1 MVPYLFYCF
10 NDGFAIACIDIAFL
24 ALKFFIFD
32 SVFAL
37 ILFWLLCLIGDTES
51 SKLMVSPEAESMEW
65 LWMVTLREWLF

>member
-10 NDGFAIACIDIAFL
+10 NDGFAKACIDIAFL

-37 ILFWLLCLIGDTES
+37 ISPYSIFLIGDTES

-65 LWMVTLREWLF
+65 LLMVTLREWLF